1 MGTTIIISA
10 LTYMLLRSF
19 EAFAKIILNWY
30 REIKEDERRLELEEA
45 RRYRSDIH

>member
-1 MGTTIIISA
+1 MTTQILISA

-30 REIKEDERRLELEEA
+30 REIKEDERILEMEED
-45 RRYRSDIH
+45 RRNKQ